1 MSEQPL
7 RARPFIGTLALVCI
21 VALTIFWVVMAA
33 TNWNTLRGSVFG
45 WNLASDGTSLRY
57 VTPGFPA
64 AQAGIQAGDQVD
76 WASLPLLGR
85 ANLGEDQVV
94 PPDSILTLNVS
105 RAGTSRTVRIES
117 VAWSGLVLTAT
128 RVGLVAQIFLI
139 GIGIALVRLRP
150 SRMTWGFL
158 LAWLGWPVQVFA
170 KSDATQ
176 FLILNGFVAFLT
188 GLAVAGLLMF
198 ISRFPK
204 DDPRGVL
211 VYLDR
216 LAVPIGALVTVS
228 WLALDVIVVFS
239 STAPPTWLLFL
250 LTELLTPL
258 ITCVVLAALVVSY
271 SHAAGEDRQRILPV
285 LASFA
290 LLAVATT
297 MLALYRF
304 NFTGGFASY
313 LVNFVIAAAQVLVAI
328 AVVHGVV
335 RNRVIDLSFAI
346 SRTLVYTV
354 LTSILVGTF
363 ALIDFASAK
372 LLEHLQIALLLE
384 ALAALAFGIWLKAL
398 HTRVEAFVD
407 RTLFRTRHSAEA
419 RLLRT
424 AKTLAYADSETF
436 VDEALIIEA
445 CDALDL
451 ASAALFRNRDGSF
464 ARILDEGW
472 SPTNATELPT
482 DDHLIVNLRAELE
495 PIDLLTV
502 RWPQTNVPPALAQPI
517 LAIPLVVRHD
527 LIAFVLYGGHKTGEA
542 IDPDEQ
548 KTLVNLA
555 HAAAS
560 AYEHIHARALLTE
573 STTLRAENAM
583 LVRERVL
590 LRDIVDTLKR

>member
-1 MSEQPL
+1 M
-7 RARPFIGTLALVCI
+7 
-21 VALTIFWVVMAA
+21 
-33 TNWNTLRGSVFG
+33 
-45 WNLASDGTSLRY
+45 
-57 VTPGFPA
+57 
-64 AQAGIQAGDQVD
+64 
-76 WASLPLLGR
+76 
-85 ANLGEDQVV
+85 
-94 PPDSILTLNVS
+94 
-105 RAGTSRTVRIES
+105 
-117 VAWSGLVLTAT
+117 
-128 RVGLVAQIFLI
+128 
-139 GIGIALVRLRP
+139 
-150 SRMTWGFL
+150 
-158 LAWLGWPVQVFA
+158 
-170 KSDATQ
+170 
-176 FLILNGFVAFLT
+176 NGFVAFLT

-204 DDPRGVL
+204 DEPRGVL

-419 RLLRT
+419 RLLP
-424 AKTLAYADSETF
+424 
-436 VDEALIIEA
+436 
-445 CDALDL
+445 
-451 ASAALFRNRDGSF
+451 NREN
-464 ARILDEGW
+464 ARIRRQR
-472 SPTNATELPT
+472 
-482 DDHLIVNLRAELE
+482 NLRRRSPHHRSLRRPRPRLSGTLPRPRRIFRPRTRRRLE
-495 PIDLLTV
+495 PN
-502 RWPQTNVPPALAQPI
+502 R
-517 LAIPLVVRHD
+517 RHR
-527 LIAFVLYGGHKTGEA
+527 A
-542 IDPDEQ
+542 PD
-548 KTLVNLA
+548 
-555 HAAAS
+555 
-560 AYEHIHARALLTE
+560 
-573 STTLRAENAM
+573 
-583 LVRERVL
+583 
-590 LRDIVDTLKR
+590 

>member
-57 VTPGFPA
+57 VTPGLPA
-64 AQAGIQAGDQVD
+64 ARAGIQAGDQVD
-76 WASLPLLGR
+76 WGSLPLLGR

-105 RAGTSRTVRIES
+105 RAGTSRIVRLES
-117 VAWSGLVLTAT
+117 EPWSGLVLTAT

-204 DDPRGVL
+204 DEPRGAL

-335 RNRVIDLSFAI
+335 RNRVIDLSFAV

-384 ALAALAFGIWLKAL
+384 ALAALAFGIWLKTL
-398 HTRVEAFVD
+398 HNRIEAFVD
-407 RTLFRTRHSAEA
+407 RTLFHTRHKAEA

-436 VDEALIIEA
+436 VDEALVIEA

-464 ARILDEGW
+464 TRVLDQGW
-472 SPTNATELPT
+472 SPTNATELP
-482 DDHLIVNLRAELE
+482 
-495 PIDLLTV
+495 LT
-502 RWPQTNVPPALAQPI
+502 I
-517 LAIPLVVRHD
+517 I
-527 LIAFVLYGGHKTGEA
+527 
-542 IDPDEQ
+542 
-548 KTLVNLA
+548 
-555 HAAAS
+555 S
-560 AYEHIHARALLTE
+560 S
-573 STTLRAENAM
+573 STFAPN
-583 LVRERVL
+583 
-590 LRDIVDTLKR
+590 

>member
-1 MSEQPL
+1 MSEQSL
-7 RARPFIGTLALVCI
+7 GARPFIGTLALVCM
-21 VALTIFWVVMAA
+21 VSLTIFWVVMAA
-33 TNWNTLRGSVFG
+33 MGWNTLRGSIFG

-57 VTPGFPA
+57 VTPGLPA
-64 AQAGIQAGDQVD
+64 AQAGVAAGDRVD

-105 RAGTSRTVRIES
+105 RAGTTRVVRLES
-117 VAWSGLVLTAT
+117 VPWSGLVLAAT
-128 RVGLVAQIFLI
+128 RVAFVAQIVLI

-158 LAWLGWPVQVFA
+158 LAWVGWPVQVFA
-170 KSDATQ
+170 QSDVAN
-176 FLILNGFVAFLT
+176 FLFLNGFVALLS
-188 GLAVAGLLMF
+188 GIAVAGLLMF

-204 DDPRGVL
+204 DEPRGVL
-211 VYLDR
+211 VHLDR
-216 LAVPIGALVTVS
+216 FAVPIGALVTAL

-239 STAPPTWLLFL
+239 SAPPPIWLLFL

-258 ITCVVLAALVVSY
+258 IACVVLVALVVSY
-271 SHAAGEDRQRILPV
+271 SLAAGEDRQRILPV
-285 LASFA
+285 LAAFA

-297 MLALYRF
+297 TLALYRF

-313 LVNFVIAAAQVLVAI
+313 FVNFAVAAGQVLVAI

-346 SRTLVYTV
+346 SRTLVYTI

-384 ALAALAFGIWLKAL
+384 ALAALAFGIWLNAL
-398 HTRVEAFVD
+398 HNRIEAFVD
-407 RTLFRTRHSAEA
+407 RTLFHARHKAEA

-424 AKTLAYADSETF
+424 AKTLAYADSEIF
-436 VDEALIIEA
+436 VDEALVIEA
-445 CDALDL
+445 CGALDL

-464 ARILDEGW
+464 ARVLDEGW
-472 SPTNATELPT
+472 SVSNAAALPT
-482 DDHLIVNLRAELE
+482 DDHLVVNLRAELE

-502 RWPQTNVPPALAQPI
+502 RWPQANVPAALAQPI

-527 LIAFVLYGGHKTGEA
+527 LIGLVLYGGHKTGEA

-548 KTLVNLA
+548 KTLANLA
-555 HAAAS
+555 RAAAS
-560 AYEHIHARALLTE
+560 AYEHIRAKALLTE

-583 LVRERVL
+583 LARERVL